1 MSNEVNLEN
10 IDDFVS
16 KNINLNKLPKVIG
29 LSGELGSGKTTLIK
43 SIIKFLGCNEIVTS
57 PTFNIVKQYKVKS
70 LDIYHVDLYRMS
82 SWNEFLDLDLP
93 IYTENSIFLI
103 EWINIIP
110 DKFLK
115 DMFQIEIEVID
126 EITRKINL
134 NV

>member
-126 EITRKINL
+126 EMTRKINL

>member
-1 MSNEVNLEN
+1 MSNKVNLEN
-10 IDDFVS
+10 LDDFVS

-126 EITRKINL
+126 EMTRKINL

>member
-1 MSNEVNLEN
+1 MSNKVNLEN
-10 IDDFVS
+10 LDDFVS

-115 DMFQIEIEVID
+115 DMFQIEIEVVD

>member
-29 LSGELGSGKTTLIK
+29 LSGELGAGKTTIIK

-126 EITRKINL
+126 EMTRKINL

>member
-10 IDDFVS
+10 LDDFVS

-126 EITRKINL
+126 EMTRKINL

>member
-10 IDDFVS
+10 LDDFVS

-115 DMFQIEIEVID
+115 DMFQIEIEVVD

>member
-10 IDDFVS
+10 LDDFVS

-93 IYTENSIFLI
+93 IYAENSIFLI

-115 DMFQIEIEVID
+115 DMFLIEIEVID
-126 EITRKINL
+126 DTARNINL